1 MKVKGVSFHVGS
13 GGCSFNAYKE
23 SLENTKLVF
32 DLVDKMK
39 MEPLSIIDIGGGFS
53 MDAKNRACNFDHI
66 GP

>member
-23 SLENTKLVF
+23 SLENTKLMF
-32 DLVDKMK
+32 ELVDKMK

-53 MDAKNRACNFDHI
+53 MDAKNPAYNFDKI
-66 GP
+66 AP